1 MSRVWLRWMPAVVVP
16 AVIAAGVLIPLQA
29 GAVTDL
35 PDKTADEVL
44 ALVSDSSVS
53 AFSGKLE
60 QSSALGLPDISA
72 LSGASSG
79 SMPGPGND
87 QDSTE
92 GTAETTEG
100 ANAATSA
107 LGLLTGSHTSRI
119 FVDGPENARV
129 QIQDSLDERNFVRS
143 GDDLWFYDSATNAA
157 THATI
162 PAGSVDQA
170 RAAAEAEKAQI
181 PGDVP
186 TPAELADR
194 FLTGIDAS
202 TAVTVGTDTQ
212 VAGRGTYELLL
223 TPRTD
228 GTLVQSVAI
237 FVDAETGFTLGV
249 TVLADGQDDAAFQVA
264 YSEISFEAPDA
275 SLFAFTPPADAT
287 VTEQALPSY
296 DELTQQAADKAAAR
310 GITPESLAEAE
321 ATKQDMIDNL
331 PFTLIGTGW
340 DAIAA
345 LPAGSV
351 PADLTEN
358 PMFAQLTSAV
368 DGGQAFSTT
377 LANVLLT
384 DEGRVFAG
392 SVPISALQDAAAAA
406 PAAE

>member
-237 FVDAETGFTLGV
+237 FVDAETGFPLGV

-384 DEGRVFAG
+384 DDGRVFAG

>member
-237 FVDAETGFTLGV
+237 FVDAGTGFPLGV

-310 GITPESLAEAE
+310 GITPESLSQAEV
-321 ATKQDMIDNL
+321 TKQDNLDNL

-340 DAIAA
+340 DTIAQ
-345 LPAGSV
+345 LPAGSI
-351 PADLTEN
+351 PADLTSD
-358 PMFAQLTSAV
+358 PMFAQITSAV
-368 DGGQAFSTT
+368 DGGQAFSTA
-377 LANVLLT
+377 LANGLLT
-384 DEGRVFAG
+384 DDGRVFAG
-392 SVPISALQDAAAAA
+392 SVPLSALQDAAAAA